1 MCNEKN
7 EEILYLIL
15 ILQKKNRNLQNKN
28 MKNNLLTLAL
38 MLFSY
43 SFLAFNIPAGKIDY
57 KYEST
62 VIINIKKHTSEE
74 IQMAH
79 DLLLKNNTI
88 IIDYQ
93 CLVSGVI
100 VFKISHNYTHE
111 ADIKHFVYKALISKI
126 PVSRISILF
135 VDIHSKI
142 NKC

>member
-1 MCNEKN
+1 MSNEKN
-7 EEILYLIL
+7 ENILYLIL
-15 ILQKKNRNLQNKN
+15 ILQKKNQNQQNKN
-28 MKNNLLTLAL
+28 MKNYLLTLTL
-38 MLFSY
+38 MLFSF
-43 SFLAFNIPAGKIDY
+43 SFFSFNIPTGKIDY

-74 IQMAH
+74 IQTAH

-111 ADIKHFVYKALISKI
+111 ADVKPFVYKALSSKI

-142 NKC
+142 NQC